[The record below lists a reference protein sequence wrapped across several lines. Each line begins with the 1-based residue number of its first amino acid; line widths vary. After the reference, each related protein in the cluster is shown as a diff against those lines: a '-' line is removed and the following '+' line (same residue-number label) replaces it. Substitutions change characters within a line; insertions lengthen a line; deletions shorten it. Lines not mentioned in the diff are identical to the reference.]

1 MKSTWGPGEIPRK
14 TLSKPCLPSSN
25 TQGPQDAPGWPPGFG
40 MISHRP
46 ELLRPAAARQAPPCG
61 IRPARPGTEKSA
73 PQKTD
78 CERGAYFWNGRTVT
92 GCPGCHSLGKQ
103 RLMISDRPGEGPWSP
118 QKRPKRRQRRFTHR
132 EPRPR
137 QGPLRAPRIAPGAN
151 RPSCPP
157 WRPAAPRRPQEAP
170 RRHEAGPPCPRPP

>member
-1 MKSTWGPGEIPRK
+1 MKCTWGPGEIPRK
-14 TLSKPCLPSSN
+14 TLSKPCLPSSS

-46 ELLRPAAARQAPPCG
+46 ELLRPAAARQPPLVG
-61 IRPARPGTEKSA
+61 SDQQGPVPTSEGEKNRLREI
-73 PQKTD
+73 T
-78 CERGAYFWNGRTVT
+78 YFWNGRTVT